1 MELTSQFHLKN
12 NNNNNHGFVAMKV
25 HDENSIS
32 RQKRAA
38 QLPKQSKDD
47 FLLLLGDS
55 EDAKYPIYMTGTLE
69 DDTNT
74 SSLSSLFFTISPY
87 FSGSTLCTE
96 VLDLDKQAP
105 SVIEGNLKKGEI
117 SHVFS
122 ISLKESK
129 MLQ

>member
-1 MELTSQFHLKN
+1 
-12 NNNNNHGFVAMKV
+12 
-25 HDENSIS
+25 
-32 RQKRAA
+32 
-38 QLPKQSKDD
+38 
-47 FLLLLGDS
+47 
-55 EDAKYPIYMTGTLE
+55 MTGTLE
-69 DDTNT
+69 DDMNT